1 MECALIKKALMDSLT
16 DKEVKMKYFKDE
28 KRNGC
33 NRVSVLLMVVIML
46 SLCVQGAVVPV
57 STQTLEL
64 KPGWTLVTLMKPLDS
79 KPVNLQKLLELKLV
93 RYDVDCGAYVFC
105 DRSEDV
111 KAGVGYWVF
120 SQKKQTIELA
130 LDVDSAVVQP
140 TVTKG
145 WNLVGMT
152 DGASWPDSAVVIW
165 GWQDGSFKPIEKKDL
180 KVGNAYWAFF
190 ND

>member
-1 MECALIKKALMDSLT
+1 
-16 DKEVKMKYFKDE
+16 MKYFKDE

-64 KPGWTLVTLMKPLDS
+64 KPGWNLVTLMKPLDS

-111 KAGVGYWVF
+111 KAG
-120 SQKKQTIELA
+120 
-130 LDVDSAVVQP
+130 
-140 TVTKG
+140 
-145 WNLVGMT
+145 
-152 DGASWPDSAVVIW
+152 
-165 GWQDGSFKPIEKKDL
+165 
-180 KVGNAYWAFF
+180 
-190 ND
+190 

>member
-1 MECALIKKALMDSLT
+1 MFDYIRDN
-16 DKEVKMKYFKDE
+16 KETRMRCFTDE
-28 KRNGC
+28 KRNNS
-33 NRVSVLLMVVIML
+33 NRMAVLMVAVML
-46 SLCVQGAVVPV
+46 LSVCVQAAVVP
-57 STQTLEL
+57 SSKQTLEL
-64 KPGWTLVTLMKPLDS
+64 KPGWNLVTLMKPLDS

-130 LDVDSAVVQP
+130 LDVDSAVMQP

-152 DGASWPDSAVVIW
+152 DGASWPDSAVAIW